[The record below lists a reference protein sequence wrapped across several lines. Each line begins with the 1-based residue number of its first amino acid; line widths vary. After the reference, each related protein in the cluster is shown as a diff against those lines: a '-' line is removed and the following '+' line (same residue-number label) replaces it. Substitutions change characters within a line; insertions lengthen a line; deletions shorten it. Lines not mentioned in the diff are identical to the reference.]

1 MVVERNDDKTD
12 KSLVTQYFTSNFTY
26 HQIQSSVS
34 PI

>member
-26 HQIQSSVS
+26 HDSVFGVTYM
-34 PI
+34 